1 MTIAQNL
8 KFELNSN
15 TLNWNKIKIKIDDFF
30 LKIYYDYGVAKKNFE
45 KTQM

>member
-1 MTIAQNL
+1 MQNL

-15 TLNWNKIKIKIDDFF
+15 ALNWKKGKKIEDFF
-30 LKIYYDYGVAKKNFE
+30 LKIYYDYGVLKKKFE